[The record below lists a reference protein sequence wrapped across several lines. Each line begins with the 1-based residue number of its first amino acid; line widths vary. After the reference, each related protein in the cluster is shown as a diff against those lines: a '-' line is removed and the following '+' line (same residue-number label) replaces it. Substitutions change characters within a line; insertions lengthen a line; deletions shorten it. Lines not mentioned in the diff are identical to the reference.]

1 MFQNLDL
8 ILLLYVCRCMYIIF
22 TYAWVPKIWSHISA
36 RDLQDIFFIKY
47 VNMLSIRKY
56 VEMHDSY
63 FNMQY
68 NYNDMQENCNKFI
81 CFKKSQQQKRLN
93 TC

>member
-1 MFQNLDL
+1 
-8 ILLLYVCRCMYIIF
+8 
-22 TYAWVPKIWSHISA
+22 
-36 RDLQDIFFIKY
+36 
-47 VNMLSIRKY
+47 MLSIRKY

-68 NYNDMQENCNKFI
+68 NYNDMQEHFNKFI
-81 CFKKSQQQKRLN
+81 YFKKSQQQKRLN